1 MALFLK
7 RAFVFIIPF
16 LAIIAIEG
24 IIDPFNYF
32 SAEKN
37 KKLIEAKR
45 DISLKKNAY
54 LYTLIEYDREPA
66 STVIL
71 GDSRAG
77 RLSPAFFDG
86 LTNEKVANLAGGGG
100 SLEDVI
106 KIFWDISN
114 QKKLKKIYIGI
125 SIETYSGTLL
135 KDRVT
140 PSITIK
146 NSMPLYLLNQ
156 FTFESTF
163 LICKSMLLNEK
174 INIEKP
180 PFTKEE
186 FWKRQLEIEDRYLNN
201 YSYPK
206 NYYQGLKKIADYC
219 EKNTISLVF
228 FVSPTHVDLQQK
240 IKEYKLEGQYEK
252 FKNDLKSFGDVYD
265 FNFPG
270 IITNDKN
277 NFPDPFHCSD
287 SVSRIVIK
295 EMVLEKPEYSVL
307 TKHNKN

>member
-1 MALFLK
+1 MGGLLFCNFFNFLYWRFGWRTVCLLPVLTTMNMALFLK

-140 PSITIK
+140 QIG
-146 NSMPLYLLNQ
+146 
-156 FTFESTF
+156 
-163 LICKSMLLNEK
+163 
-174 INIEKP
+174 
-180 PFTKEE
+180 
-186 FWKRQLEIEDRYLNN
+186 R
-201 YSYPK
+201 
-206 NYYQGLKKIADYC
+206 A
-219 EKNTISLVF
+219 
-228 FVSPTHVDLQQK
+228 HV
-240 IKEYKLEGQYEK
+240 
-252 FKNDLKSFGDVYD
+252 
-265 FNFPG
+265 
-270 IITNDKN
+270 
-277 NFPDPFHCSD
+277 
-287 SVSRIVIK
+287 
-295 EMVLEKPEYSVL
+295 
-307 TKHNKN
+307 